1 LSIELVALLYLAK
14 ARSGSATVLRPPW
27 CTFPALATTSSS
39 MTALARFTL
48 FPRRLRQAGSLL
60 PGLALTLAIALGAL
74 FLHER
79 LGVGA
84 LSPLLLSIVA
94 GIAIGNLV
102 PLPGLLLPGIAF
114 SMKRLL
120 RLGVILLGLQLTLA
134 QIAELGVSG
143 IAIVVVT
150 LVATFFVT
158 RRVGAWLGVS
168 RPLSELIA
176 AGTAVCGASAVLATD
191 LVSRAR
197 DEEVAY
203 AIACVTIFGT
213 LSMLLYPL
221 VVAPLGL
228 GQAAFGLWSGATIHE
243 VAQVVASAFQVGD
256 EAGHTGTIAK
266 LARVVLL
273 APLVFA
279 LAFTR
284 RSACDAG
291 ASGRPPLPW
300 FVLGF
305 LAMVGLNS
313 AVELPPVLLED
324 TRLATTL
331 LLSVALAAM
340 GLETRIARLRAEG
353 FRPLALGGFAWIFIS
368 GFGLLLVLA
377 SGFWQA

>member
-1 LSIELVALLYLAK
+1 
-14 ARSGSATVLRPPW
+14 
-27 CTFPALATTSSS
+27 
-39 MTALARFTL
+39 MTALARFPL
-48 FPRRLRQAGSLL
+48 SSRHLRQVGAVL

-84 LSPLLLSIVA
+84 LSPLLLSIVT
-94 GIAIGNLV
+94 GIVIGNLV
-102 PLPGLLLPGIAF
+102 PLPGVLLPGIAF

-134 QIAELGVSG
+134 QVAELGVSG

-150 LVATFFVT
+150 LVATFVVT

-221 VVAPLGL
+221 LAVPLDL
-228 GQAAFGLWSGATIHE
+228 GQVAYGLWSGATIHE
-243 VAQVVASAFQVGD
+243 VAQVVAAAFQVGD

-273 APLVFA
+273 APLVFS
-279 LAFTR
+279 LAFMR
-284 RSACDAG
+284 RGDGAG
-291 ASGRPPLPW
+291 ASAGRPPLPW

-313 AVELPPVLLED
+313 AVELPRGLLD
-324 TRLATTL
+324 DARLATTL
-331 LLSVALAAM
+331 LLSLALAAM
-340 GLETRIARLRAEG
+340 GLETRLARLRAEG
-353 FRPLALGGFAWIFIS
+353 LRPLALGGFAWLFVS
-368 GFGLLLVLA
+368 GLGLALVLA
-377 SGFWQA
+377 LTTP

>member
-1 LSIELVALLYLAK
+1 
-14 ARSGSATVLRPPW
+14 
-27 CTFPALATTSSS
+27 

-291 ASGRPPLPW
+291 APGRPPLPW

-313 AVELPPVLLED
+313 AVELPPALLED
-324 TRLATTL
+324 TRLATTI

>member
-1 LSIELVALLYLAK
+1 
-14 ARSGSATVLRPPW
+14 
-27 CTFPALATTSSS
+27 
-39 MTALARFTL
+39 M
-48 FPRRLRQAGSLL
+48 
-60 PGLALTLAIALGAL
+60 
-74 FLHER
+74 
-79 LGVGA
+79 
-84 LSPLLLSIVA
+84 
-94 GIAIGNLV
+94 
-102 PLPGLLLPGIAF
+102 
-114 SMKRLL
+114 
-120 RLGVILLGLQLTLA
+120 
-134 QIAELGVSG
+134 
-143 IAIVVVT
+143 
-150 LVATFFVT
+150 
-158 RRVGAWLGVS
+158 
-168 RPLSELIA
+168 
-176 AGTAVCGASAVLATD
+176 
-191 LVSRAR
+191 
-197 DEEVAY
+197 
-203 AIACVTIFGT
+203 TIFGT

-291 ASGRPPLPW
+291 APGRPPLPW

-313 AVELPPVLLED
+313 AVELPPALLED
-324 TRLATTL
+324 TRLATTI